1 VGGGATFGTPARQR
15 SVRALRNKSA
25 FLVAD
30 HYHASARQPPGATKR
45 CVRVRER
52 TAHSPAQGMSGKV
65 TSKLSRNLLPVTG
78 STSMCSTFSC
88 GCSSSGGGAQIRW
101 QGYPPAPAATMGDHT
116 QRRTKKSLPRSLEYG
131 SLRPRSHTVVQ
142 YACSSAQNSAAAS
155 SSATIETANGV
166 RKRTGA
172 PACRVS
178 GLSSRPGPAQKPS
191 QRGEQTRA
199 SLIDIEQCLLRTRSP
214 AEGQGTASTLHMPPR
229 AARPPGTG
237 GSQRPAAWTSA
248 ADAHQ
253 RRQF

>member
-88 GCSSSGGGAQIRW
+88 GVQ
-101 QGYPPAPAATMGDHT
+101 Q
-116 QRRTKKSLPRSLEYG
+116 QRRRRWANAAAGPSASSRSDDGRSYPTAHKKELAAIPRIRQPSAPVTHRCPVRLQ
-131 SLRPRSHTVVQ
+131 LRPEQRRSQ
-142 YACSSAQNSAAAS
+142 QQRDDRDCKRSAQAYGRGRMKGERTVQS
-155 SSATIETANGV
+155 S
-166 RKRTGA
+166 RTGSEA
-172 PACRVS
+172 V
-178 GLSSRPGPAQKPS
+178 
-191 QRGEQTRA
+191 T
-199 SLIDIEQCLLRTRSP
+199 
-214 AEGQGTASTLHMPPR
+214 
-229 AARPPGTG
+229 TG
-237 GSQRPAAWTSA
+237 
-248 ADAHQ
+248 
-253 RRQF
+253 